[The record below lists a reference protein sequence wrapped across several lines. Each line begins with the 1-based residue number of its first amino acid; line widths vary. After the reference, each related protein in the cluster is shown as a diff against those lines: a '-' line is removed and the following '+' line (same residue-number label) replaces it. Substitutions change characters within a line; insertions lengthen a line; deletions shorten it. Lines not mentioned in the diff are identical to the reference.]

1 MEYFVIAFRSRAHT
15 VRYAEFLRKN
25 GTYCQI
31 INTPKEA
38 GVGCGLSV
46 RVSAADTPAA
56 KKAVKITGFGSF
68 AGVFS
73 VAYRAG
79 KVRVKSIW

>member
-1 MEYFVIAFRSRAHT
+1 MEYIVISFKSRAHT
-15 VRYAEFLRKN
+15 VRYAEFLRKS

-46 RVSAADTPAA
+46 RINVNDFAAA
-56 KKAVKITGFGSF
+56 KSAVRITAYSSF
-68 AGVFS
+68 AGFFLVKT
-73 VAYRAG
+73 VGAR
-79 KVRVKSIW
+79 RQVKSI

>member
-1 MEYFVIAFRSRAHT
+1 MEYIVISYRSRAHT
-15 VRYAEFLRKN
+15 VRFAEFLRKS

-46 RVSAADTPAA
+46 RISVSDLISA
-56 KKAVKITGFGSF
+56 KRAVKITAFSSF
-68 AGVFS
+68 AGFFHVKI
-73 VAYRAG
+73 AG
-79 KVRVKSIW
+79 GRRQIKSI

>member
-1 MEYFVIAFRSRAHT
+1 MEYIIISFRSRAHT

-25 GTYCQI
+25 GVYCQI

-46 RVSAADTPAA
+46 RISVKDFSAA
-56 KKAVKITGFGSF
+56 KKAVAITGYTSF
-68 AGVFS
+68 AGYFMIKTVGGI
-73 VAYRAG
+73 RR
-79 KVRVKSIW
+79 VRSI

>member
-1 MEYFVIAFRSRAHT
+1 MEYVVIAFRSREHT
-15 VRYAEFLRKN
+15 VRFAEFLRRS

-46 RVSAADTPAA
+46 RIATGDYGAA
-56 KKAVKITGFGSF
+56 KRAVKITAYQSF
-68 AGVFS
+68 AGVFL
-73 VAYRAG
+73 VKTVGGRR
-79 KVRVKSIW
+79 RVQSI

>member
-46 RVSAADTPAA
+46 RISVNDISAA
-56 KKAVKITGFGSF
+56 KKAVRITAYTSF
-68 AGVFS
+68 AGIFYVKT
-73 VAYRAG
+73 VGGVR
-79 KVRVKSIW
+79 RVKSI

>member
-1 MEYFVIAFRSRAHT
+1 MEYIVISFRSRAHT
-15 VRYAEFLRKN
+15 VKFAEFLRKS

-46 RVSAADTPAA
+46 RISVNDFAAA
-56 KKAVKITGFGSF
+56 KRAVRVTAFTSF
-68 AGVFS
+68 AGFFLVKI
-73 VAYRAG
+73 AG
-79 KVRVKSIW
+79 VKRQIKSI